1 MSKPSPILYLAPLQ
15 GLTNYIFRNAFAE
28 CFSGFDL
35 AVAPFISTTRGRKI
49 RQSYFRDI
57 LPENNNGLPVI
68 PQLMSN
74 TEDDFIYFAEHL
86 YDLGYET
93 VNWNLGCPYAMV
105 AKKKRG
111 SGMLPYPD
119 RIDRFLAEVVP
130 RIPGRLS
137 IKCRLGRYQDDEIL
151 KLIPVFNQY
160 PLKELIIHP
169 RTGIQ
174 MYDGAVNLDRFEECL
189 SLTGH
194 FLVYNGDIRCP
205 EDYRRLSDRFGKVDA
220 WMIGRGALVNPFLP
234 ALLLTEKSHIPD
246 KQEKMKRFHDILLDG
261 YHNYM
266 SGPSHILDK
275 MKGHWYYL
283 SQAFQDQ
290 ERIFKKIK
298 KVNALE
304 KFESIVAA
312 VFEQEGALRI

>member
-1 MSKPSPILYLAPLQ
+1 MSKLAPRLYLAPLQ
-15 GLTNYIFRNAFAE
+15 GLTSFIFRNAFTE
-28 CFSGFDL
+28 CFSGFAL
-35 AVAPFISTTRGRKI
+35 AVAPFISTTKGRKF
-49 RQSYFRDI
+49 RQAYFRDI
-57 LPENNNGLPVI
+57 LPENNTGLPVI
-68 PQLMSN
+68 PQLMGN
-74 TEDDFIYFAEHL
+74 NEDDFIYFASHI

-93 VNWNLGCPYAMV
+93 VNWNLGCPFSMV

-119 RIDRFLAEVVP
+119 RIDRFLARVIP
-130 RIPGRLS
+130 QIPGRLS

-151 KLIPVFNQY
+151 KLIPIFNQY

-174 MYDGAVNLDRFEECL
+174 MYDGTVNLDRFEECA
-189 SLTGH
+189 SVTRH
-194 FLVYNGDIRCP
+194 FLVYNGDIRSP
-205 EDYRRLSDRFGKVDA
+205 EDYQYLANRFQNVDA
-220 WMIGRGALVNPFLP
+220 WMLGRGVLINPFLP
-234 ALLLTEKSHIPD
+234 FLLQTEGAPIPD
-246 KQEKMKRFHDILLDG
+246 KRKKMKQFHDALVSG
-261 YHNYM
+261 YKSYM
-266 SGPSHILDK
+266 SGPSHVVDK

-298 KVNALE
+298 KTKSLE

>member
-1 MSKPSPILYLAPLQ
+1 MTNQPPTLYLAPLQ
-15 GLTNYIFRNAFAE
+15 GLTGFIFRNAFAE

-49 RQSYFRDI
+49 RQAYFRDI
-57 LPENNNGLPVI
+57 LPENNKGISVI

-74 TEDDFIYFAEHL
+74 TEDDFIFFAKHL
-86 YDLGYET
+86 YDMGYET
-93 VNWNLGCPYAMV
+93 VNWNLGCPFSMV

-119 RIDRFLAEVVP
+119 RIDQFLGSVVP
-130 RIPGRLS
+130 QIPGRLS

-151 KLIPVFNQY
+151 KLIPIFNQY

-174 MYDGAVNLDRFEECL
+174 MYEGFVNLDRFQEC
-189 SLTGH
+189 SALTNH
-194 FLVYNGDIRCP
+194 FLVYNGDIRDR
-205 EDYRRLSDRFGKVDA
+205 EDFRSLSGRFQKVDA
-220 WMIGRGALVNPFLP
+220 WMIGRGALINPFLP
-234 ALLLTEKSHIPD
+234 VLLQSEEVHIPD
-246 KQEKMKRFHDILLDG
+246 KQKKLKRFHDVLLAG
-261 YHNYM
+261 YKRYM

-283 SQAFQDQ
+283 AQAFQDQ
-290 ERIFKKIK
+290 DHIFKKIK
-298 KVNALE
+298 KMKSLE
-304 KFESIVAA
+304 KFESIAAA
-312 VFEQEGALRI
+312 VFDQEDALRI